1 MGNDVV
7 TMAGLGAWLREFGR
21 IVTENKDYLTQLDS
35 AIGDADHGI
44 NLDRGMKAVIE
55 ALDAGEFAGVSELL
69 KKVGM
74 TLVTTVGGASGA
86 LYGTYFLR
94 FGMAS
99 GDITELSAAGFGEG
113 LRAGLEGVVARGK
126 PELGDKTMFD
136 AMAPAT
142 DAFDNALAAGMDLTT
157 ALQEASA
164 AAEDGRDATIPL
176 RAKKGRA
183 SYLGER
189 SIGHQDP
196 GATSTAML
204 FSAAAAVLS

>member
-21 IVTENKDYLTQLDS
+21 IVTENKEYLTQLDS

-55 ALDAGEFAGVSELL
+55 ALDAGEFAVVSELL

-164 AAEDGRDATIPL
+164 AAEEGRDATIPL

-204 FSAAAAVLS
+204 FSAAAAALS